1 MRWQSSFAFLLLT
14 ALPAAAQQAAAPK
27 GWHVRP
33 DRPGSDTAGVFAPMA
48 PGWHITTGRTSA
60 IFWDPAMQA
69 DHVFRV
75 EMEVFFFRD
84 QSRDTEGYGLVLG
97 GKNLDGPSQDYVYVL
112 LRNDG
117 KYSVKHRAGEAVHT
131 ITDWT
136 AHPAIA
142 VHGPQTSGATVKNV
156 LLVEAGADSVRYS
169 INGQRAFAFSRS
181 APDVNGLVGL
191 RVNHGLNLHVSKL
204 AVQEGR

>member
-1 MRWQSSFAFLLLT
+1 MRIALAALTLLLT
-14 ALPAAAQQAAAPK
+14 VPAAAQQAAAPK
-27 GWHVRP
+27 EWKLRP
-33 DRPGSDTAGVFAPMA
+33 DQAGADTAGVFAPMA

-60 IFWDPAMQA
+60 IFWDPALQA

-84 QSRDTEGYGLVLG
+84 QSRDTEGYGLLLG
-97 GKNLDGPSQDYVYVL
+97 GKDLDGPGQDYLYVL

-117 KYSVKHRAGEAVHT
+117 KYSVRHRAGDAVHT

-142 VHGPQTSGATVKNV
+142 VHGAQTQGATVKNV

-181 APDVNGLVGL
+181 GPNVNGLVGL
-191 RVNHGLNLHVSKL
+191 RINHGLNLHVSRL
-204 AVQEGR
+204 TLSR